1 MFRRLFDFIER
12 DRAQRFL
19 ESIHSWYQT
28 TSTVSRICGEA
39 IHNEDI
45 TNADIGA
52 VLDDMDRKLFALR
65 NYISD
70 SRSFLRRQNPAL
82 ARRVTEASKN
92 VFRLRNATA
101 RFLIRSQGTG
111 PFSVD
116 RSMSD
121 ELRRTYYYR
130 ALEEVGYKARQLHQE
145 LDPEISSIW
154 RELEGLIAQAERKIN
169 A

>member
-1 MFRRLFDFIER
+1 MLRRFFDLIER

-28 TSTVSRICGEA
+28 TSTVSKICGEA
-39 IHNEDI
+39 VNNEDI
-45 TNADIGA
+45 ASSDIGT
-52 VLDDMDRKLFALR
+52 VLDDVDRKLFALR

-70 SRSFLRRQNPAL
+70 SRSFLRRQNPSL

-111 PFSVD
+111 PFPAD
-116 RSMSD
+116 RPMSD
-121 ELRRTYYYR
+121 EARRTYYYR

-154 RELEGLIAQAERKIN
+154 RELQGLIAQAERKIN
-169 A
+169 T